1 MAKIFIV
8 IDDEVERRLRL
19 GVVLLGGKRGD
30 LSSTIEEAVE
40 DWLKKHA
47 RQIERAAKRVS

>member
-1 MAKIFIV
+1 MGKLFIV

-19 GVVLLGGKRGD
+19 ATVLRGGRKGD

-40 DWLKKHA
+40 EWVKKHSGE
-47 RQIERAAKRVS
+47 IKRAIRM